1 MATTHDTI
9 HRIERAAQ
17 YMADVLAEERTPSLD
32 EVARH
37 VGLSKFHFHRL
48 YTLVTGETCQDTLT
62 RLRLAKAAR
71 ALENP
76 KTSVTDAAFEA
87 GYGSS
92 QSFAKAFRR
101 HVSESASALRAD
113 PQRLADAVQAL
124 TTPTTKHGDAPPLRI
139 ELASFEPFSILA
151 IRTEGAYPK
160 LNATYYALFEAVGD
174 PTLVEA
180 IVGRPWQDITAS
192 EGIALPFDCGL
203 KVLQAPGELPPRIH
217 REDVDGGRFLLTRH
231 TGAYAGLPN
240 AIDRLYRFA
249 LGDPDVRIADQPLLF
264 HYVDDPEETPE
275 TALRTDVYLPLDT
288 HHLEVTP

>member
-9 HRIERAAQ
+9 QRIERAAK
-17 YMADVLAEERTPSLD
+17 YMADVLGEERTPSLD
-32 EVARH
+32 EVAQH

-48 YTLVTGETCQDTLT
+48 YTIVTGETCQDTLT

-101 HVSESASALRAD
+101 HVSESATALRAD
-113 PQRLADAVQAL
+113 PQRLADTVQAL
-124 TTPTTKHGDAPPLRI
+124 TAPTTKAGDTPPLRI

-151 IRTEGAYPK
+151 IRTEGTYPK
-160 LNATYYALFEAVGD
+160 LNATYYALFDAVGD
-174 PTLVEA
+174 PSLVEA
-180 IVGRPWQDITAS
+180 IVGRPWQDITG
-192 EGIALPFDCGL
+192 EQGTALPFDCGI
-203 KVLQAPGELPPRIH
+203 KVLQAPGDLPARVH
-217 REDVDGGRFLLTRH
+217 RQDVEGGRFLLTRH
-231 TGAYAGLPN
+231 TGGYDGLPS

-249 LGDPDVRIADQPLLF
+249 LADADVRIADAPLLF
-264 HYVDDPEETPE
+264 HYLDDPEETPE
-275 TALRTDVYLPLDT
+275 AALRTDIYLPLDT